1 MPLIFLVSDVTHVPR
16 WGILFVCILGGVG
29 VFAKGN
35 SIYFFFRYGGA
46 RTPHQRS
53 TLGKLRLMPRAD
65 IQDLCAPVAGRDV
78 SSTPRGWRPDLG
90 KGQVT
95 GASSP
100 AAPPSVLDPSPQCP
114 QHPRALAR
122 GPEWLWLW
130 MTGCGKNVRK
140 LVNGRAACNS
150 HLLLPERKHKYK
162 LLTQKIMAKDT
173 FL

>member
-1 MPLIFLVSDVTHVPR
+1 MHQWQAGMSAPR
-16 WGILFVCILGGVG
+16 HGAGDQTWG
-29 VFAKGN
+29 
-35 SIYFFFRYGGA
+35 
-46 RTPHQRS
+46 
-53 TLGKLRLMPRAD
+53 RA
-65 IQDLCAPVAGRDV
+65 
-78 SSTPRGWRPDLG
+78 
-90 KGQVT
+90 

-140 LVNGRAACNS
+140 LVNERAAYNS

-162 LLTQKIMAKDT
+162 FLTQKIMARYLSLNKSYEKPKQHIKKQT
-173 FL
+173 HHFAIVFLV